1 MKCLKF
7 DKSKIL
13 KMDQKKMENIKSRF
27 NEIIVNIDTSKTDRC
42 NASNFDATEIIESR
56 EHFDV
61 LR

>member
-1 MKCLKF
+1 
-7 DKSKIL
+7 
-13 KMDQKKMENIKSRF
+13 MDQKKMENIKSRF
-27 NEIIVNIDTSKTDRC
+27 NEIVINIDASKADRC